1 MVSINYKKR
10 LGEKLIVCTLRIHL
24 ASGAGYFFRSMVL
37 ELFVRFF
44 GVYSS
49 LVSRLS
55 PYFSLS
61 LLFISIPSVI
71 CISLCFIVFLFLLL
85 VIAVFRGSLFA
96 YIWVA
101 HARVLCLYYPVRW
114 HCIALILLSAMQWSI
129 SAP

>member
-55 PYFSLS
+55 PDFSLS

-71 CISLCFIVFLFLLL
+71 CISLCFIVFS
-85 VIAVFRGSLFA
+85 IPS
-96 YIWVA
+96 
-101 HARVLCLYYPVRW
+101 ARYRCLPWFPLRVYLGCSRACVVSVLPSTMAL
-114 HCIALILLSAMQWSI
+114 HCIDT
-129 SAP
+129 P